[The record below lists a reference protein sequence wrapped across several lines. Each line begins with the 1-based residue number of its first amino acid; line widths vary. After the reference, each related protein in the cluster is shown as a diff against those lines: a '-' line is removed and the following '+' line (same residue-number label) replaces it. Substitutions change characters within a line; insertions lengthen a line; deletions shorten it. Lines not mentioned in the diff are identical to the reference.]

1 MLTCCLSKGVKHV
14 RLIWFEARKW
24 LKNPVFYAALCIIAL
39 FAGSQL
45 SEGGF
50 ANDMFRWPEPPPPGL
65 TATQTDP
72 APYGWRIDQ
81 SQEARIQG
89 MIKTLYFAANENPV
103 TMPVLGGLINRKVKL
118 SPEQVSLVR
127 EAFVDITGKALDDI
141 GSFQADMPVALSNNE
156 FWAWLQKLN
165 DALGGAYFAEGI
177 SSGEYVPRTYEEAL
191 ADYQALVREDHV
203 TQAYARYFSD
213 YMGIALSLFPAFL
226 AAFMMGKDRRSG
238 AEQLIDTRPV
248 RGVTYVAVKYLG
260 LMLPLATFVVLAGC
274 IPTIGAIT
282 LRLSGHDA
290 DVLAYL
296 WHCIAWLIPTVLSV
310 SALSLFI
317 SIVSGSGIVAIPVA
331 VIWWAVS
338 VISGFHGPYPLY
350 VAAIRFNSIGRMASG
365 WAGQIT
371 ANRLFLLASSALL
384 VFLAGLIYD
393 YKRARGG
400 GYV

>member
-1 MLTCCLSKGVKHV
+1 M
-14 RLIWFEARKW
+14 RLIWFEAHKW
-24 LKNPVFYAALCIIAL
+24 LKNPVFYAALCIIVL

-45 SEGGF
+45 GEGGF

-65 TATQTDP
+65 AATPADP
-72 APYGWRIDQ
+72 APYGWRKDQ
-81 SQEARIQG
+81 SQEARMQG
-89 MIKTLYFAANENPV
+89 MIKALYLAALENPV
-103 TMPVLGGLINRKVKL
+103 IMPALGGFINRQVKL
-118 SPEQVSLVR
+118 SPAQVSLVR
-127 EAFVDITGKALDDI
+127 EAFADITGKSADDI
-141 GSFQADMPVALSNNE
+141 GSYHDNMPAALSGSE
-156 FWAWLQKLN
+156 FWARLQKLN
-165 DALGGAYFAEGI
+165 DALGGAYFAQGI

-191 ADYQALVREDHV
+191 ADYQALVRDDHV
-203 TQAYARYFSD
+203 TRAYARYFSD

-238 AEQLIDTRPV
+238 AEPLIDTRPV

-260 LMLPLATFVVLAGC
+260 LMLPLAVFVILAGC
-274 IPTIGAIT
+274 IPTIGAIA
-282 LRLSGHDA
+282 LRVSGHNA

-296 WHCIAWLIPTVLSV
+296 WHCLAWLIPTVLSV

-317 SIVSGSGIVAIPVA
+317 SIVSGSGIAALPVA

-338 VISGFHGPYPLY
+338 VGSGFHGPYPLY
-350 VAAIRFNSIGRMASG
+350 VAAIRFNSIGRMTSI

-371 ANRLFLLASSALL
+371 ANRLLLLASSALL
-384 VFLAGLIYD
+384 VLLGGLVYE